1 MFRKL
6 VHRIKSFKLS
16 LRAKLTLSLCAIA
29 VALLVSCVISILEYS
44 RKSDYVSELIAEDIK
59 RINLARQLGEER
71 NAYHL
76 DILAVVGEESIG
88 RLPHFDQ
95 QAFINHCDS
104 LKMSLTSIGAR
115 QLADS
120 VVNTYSAYM
129 LTSLELRNVL
139 LSDFID
145 TRSWYFQRLQPRFN
159 RLASD
164 IEALN
169 NAVYQDLKQNSETF
183 QQGFYR
189 SIIPGMV
196 AVGVGLLLILM
207 LLFFLLVYYVNP
219 LYKMLSGLDHYRA
232 YNKKYNYDFEGD
244 DQLKELNAGIRQLV
258 GENQQLQKRLSDLRD
273 KQSANKTNS
282 GT

>member
-29 VALLVSCVISILEYS
+29 VALLVSCVISILEY
-44 RKSDYVSELIAEDIK
+44 RRMSDYVSELIAEDIM
-59 RINLARQLGEER
+59 RINVAQRLAEAS
-71 NAYHL
+71 NTYNL
-76 DILAVVGEESIG
+76 DILAVVGEESVG

-104 LKMSLTSIGAR
+104 LKMLLTSIGAR
-115 QLADS
+115 PLADS
-120 VVNTYSAYM
+120 VVYSYSAYM

-159 RLASD
+159 RLTSD
-164 IEALN
+164 IGALN

-189 SIIPGMV
+189 SIVPGMV

-232 YNKKYNYDFEGD
+232 CNKKYNYDFEGD
-244 DQLKELNAGIRQLV
+244 DQLRELNAGIRQLV

-273 KQSANKTNS
+273 KQSANQTNS